1 MLGLLSNFHDIY
13 VSETMANI
21 LHNSALT
28 RWSKVINSYK
38 HLLYLCGYFL
48 CKMKTNKQA
57 ILTTCNREKVSVLY
71 AHSK

>member
-1 MLGLLSNFHDIY
+1 
-13 VSETMANI
+13 MANM

-48 CKMKTNKQA
+48 CITTDKYA
-57 ILTTCNREKVSVLY
+57 IHFNREIVSVLSAY
-71 AHSK
+71 GE